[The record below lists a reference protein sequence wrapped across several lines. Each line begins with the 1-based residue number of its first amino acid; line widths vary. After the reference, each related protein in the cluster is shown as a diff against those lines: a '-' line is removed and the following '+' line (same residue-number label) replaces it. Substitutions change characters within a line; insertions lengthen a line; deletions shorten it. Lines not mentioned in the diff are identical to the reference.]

1 MSLGLLRLLSQNS
14 VGEELINDRNL
25 FLTVVG
31 AGSPRPGCQRSGLLL
46 AIVLLCLHVAEGGG
60 GVERE
65 GGRKGGGGN
74 SLHSPLIRALIP
86 FRVSPPPRDLVPS
99 QRVHLQTPSHGRQRV
114 HGRDAM
120 PVPADAHQSFY
131 AGVSCV

>member
-65 GGRKGGGGN
+65 GGRGWREGGRGEEGTPCI
-74 SLHSPLIRALIP
+74 LHL
-86 FRVSPPPRDLVPS
+86 
-99 QRVHLQTPSHGRQRV
+99 
-114 HGRDAM
+114 
-120 PVPADAHQSFY
+120 
-131 AGVSCV
+131 